1 MYPRTSIDNSR
12 RVRELAH
19 TLQFELLK
27 TTRKR
32 MEKLLSGIVAAWL
45 AGLFDRDRAV
55 ARAANHGLTSFLNTP
70 EKINAFWKKCHP
82 QILDFAIEAI
92 QETQDS
98 LSDERSTTKED
109 AEAKYYRVV
118 HTSICLMRGLLQRMS
133 ADDLSSQQSRYEDY
147 FAQDGVWNSIVIPD
161 ASVRKATSHL
171 LIMCLERDLP
181 YADTSK
187 AKAAFVTGGLKTN
200 QSASALEYIT
210 ALTKLTERHP
220 SIWKS
225 AKEKKSPMSRL
236 ETFIAKGS
244 QGSPPKFWQQVDVL
258 LQAIPD
264 EDFTLETASSLV
276 NALKSGVIHRE
287 EPRTNTSWAWKC
299 FIDTAERLLL
309 HLNPSDQLSFASSH
323 LFPLFDQFI
332 FSPLGS
338 TTAIPLGINAMSVF
352 VDAQRA
358 LSRGSPELRTAAATE
373 WRSMANKLC
382 ADLSAGLPEVSKE
395 FRASQDRIGEETR
408 RWFGLVGEIQ
418 KRVAIEGGDF
428 ASDTIEPSEKVVRVS
443 IQLLQSR
450 NLKPYGSAIS
460 LAYALGTSRSLFAGP
475 LGQTCIDF
483 MNSAIDG
490 DVMTTIK
497 APAAHSFLSCIR
509 LVRGLPGHSD
519 AGNGVWH
526 MFAKRLLELPSSED
540 RDGALAR
547 LIACEETTESVRAIP
562 QLQDAIVA
570 NIATLVASGDKSD
583 ELFDSALSW
592 RCISEDYV
600 SILSKRLLHTMK
612 DDHST
617 QDRGLEAFERLIRA
631 YPSSFSEDA
640 EFHTELVGQLLSL
653 SEGDDAGTSAKVAS
667 VRSLLQKQGSSA
679 VPVMQVVQ
687 QNLER
692 ADQQSLE

>member
-1 MYPRTSIDNSR
+1 
-12 RVRELAH
+12 
-19 TLQFELLK
+19 
-27 TTRKR
+27 
-32 MEKLLSGIVAAWL
+32 
-45 AGLFDRDRAV
+45 
-55 ARAANHGLTSFLNTP
+55 
-70 EKINAFWKKCHP
+70 
-82 QILDFAIEAI
+82 
-92 QETQDS
+92 
-98 LSDERSTTKED
+98 
-109 AEAKYYRVV
+109 
-118 HTSICLMRGLLQRMS
+118 
-133 ADDLSSQQSRYEDY
+133 
-147 FAQDGVWNSIVIPD
+147 
-161 ASVRKATSHL
+161 
-171 LIMCLERDLP
+171 
-181 YADTSK
+181 
-187 AKAAFVTGGLKTN
+187 
-200 QSASALEYIT
+200 
-210 ALTKLTERHP
+210 
-220 SIWKS
+220 
-225 AKEKKSPMSRL
+225 
-236 ETFIAKGS
+236 
-244 QGSPPKFWQQVDVL
+244 
-258 LQAIPD
+258 
-264 EDFTLETASSLV
+264 
-276 NALKSGVIHRE
+276 
-287 EPRTNTSWAWKC
+287 
-299 FIDTAERLLL
+299 
-309 HLNPSDQLSFASSH
+309 
-323 LFPLFDQFI
+323 
-332 FSPLGS
+332 
-338 TTAIPLGINAMSVF
+338 
-352 VDAQRA
+352 
-358 LSRGSPELRTAAATE
+358 
-373 WRSMANKLC
+373 
-382 ADLSAGLPEVSKE
+382 
-395 FRASQDRIGEETR
+395 
-408 RWFGLVGEIQ
+408 
-418 KRVAIEGGDF
+418 
-428 ASDTIEPSEKVVRVS
+428 
-443 IQLLQSR
+443 
-450 NLKPYGSAIS
+450 
-460 LAYALGTSRSLFAGP
+460 
-475 LGQTCIDF
+475 